1 MSNKLNLSGMLDFS
15 ELDLTAP
22 DKVVEKILAELPENT
37 QNIISGSLS
46 EYSGHVTSYK
56 TARTSLAEI
65 LGEVATETHVD
76 IQDSLSSLL
85 RHPRIHLH
93 QSCHAVA
100 LGFDAAPEAIGLHD
114 GLVVGLVGAAQLHG
128 HGDFIVEVGQG
139 AIGVE
144 RTGIQ
149 DGLGGVLNGGLLGV
163 GGRGPGEVVVDDGW
177 RILITHLKPPRN
189 HTHPRHMNI

>member
-76 IQDSLSSLL
+76 IQDSLGKFGEEEHKFECFLYTSAYTKYRYRMFFMKYGIAHYPVQFTLEESIARSIQGTNANYIITCNKREDVEELIL
-85 RHPRIHLH
+85 KI
-93 QSCHAVA
+93 
-100 LGFDAAPEAIGLHD
+100 LGSKK
-114 GLVVGLVGAAQLHG
+114 V
-128 HGDFIVEVGQG
+128 
-139 AIGVE
+139 
-144 RTGIQ
+144 
-149 DGLGGVLNGGLLGV
+149 LGV
-163 GGRGPGEVVVDDGW
+163 MQELIRIYQAKRGETVEDEAVPSADDE
-177 RILITHLKPPRN
+177 
-189 HTHPRHMNI
+189 